1 MLAREGV
8 LAPRGG
14 VAAPGPRRP
23 EAGSPRKK
31 LYLSAS
37 ADRPAAPH
45 AVTQHPV
52 LLQVLLVSEFYVTI
66 PHLSPRRNYRTH
78 SLFSYKT
85 KLNKTKTLSFELSGA
100 GAFFQLS
107 VLTFLFASL
116 CVTLA
121 A

>member
-52 LLQVLLVSEFYVTI
+52 LLQVLFVSEFYVTI
-66 PHLSPRRNYRTH
+66 PHLSPAGITEPILCFRIKRNKIKPKHCPLNCRVLVLSFSSPC
-78 SLFSYKT
+78 SLFS
-85 KLNKTKTLSFELSGA
+85 SPP
-100 GAFFQLS
+100 
-107 VLTFLFASL
+107 
-116 CVTLA
+116 CV
-121 A
+121 